1 MSAPN
6 TRRMVR
12 KWAMSCKRSILPPR
26 AMADH
31 QTMDPQNTPATTA
44 VASPARASACPRP
57 KPAKMAAKPTSV
69 MGLVS
74 VSTNTEAKAPA

>member
-6 TRRMVR
+6 ARRMVC
-12 KWAMSCKRSILPPR
+12 KWANSRKRSILPPR
-26 AMADH
+26 AMAAH
-31 QTMDPQNTPATTA
+31 QTMEPQNTPATTA
-44 VASPARASACPRP
+44 APSTARASACPRP